1 MKPRNR
7 KKQAARDPVVQW
19 DALLR
24 PAVKKSPALARKF
37 LVQLRNAKLTFGRRV
52 HCPFLR
58 PFFLSPQD
66 EERVRRV
73 AEAIAAVAER
83 VTMAAL
89 EDHSLFQQFHLR
101 PEEER
106 LARMAT
112 GYGPASTA
120 SRLDAF
126 LLPESLKFTE
136 YNGESPAGAGYS
148 ETISEMFQQLPD
160 ANRSDV
166 LDHVQGHQRFARI
179 HAA

>member
-1 MKPRNR
+1 ME
-7 KKQAARDPVVQW
+7 QW
-19 DALLR
+19 DDLLR
-24 PAVKKSPALARKF
+24 PAVKKSPALAKKF
-37 LVQLRNAKLTFGRRV
+37 LVQLRSAKLTFGRRV

-73 AEAIAAVAER
+73 AETIAAVAER

-89 EDHSLFQQFHLR
+89 ENNSLFQQFHLR
-101 PEEER
+101 TEEER

-126 LLPESLKFTE
+126 LLPDSLKFTE

-148 ETISEMFQQLPD
+148 ETISEIFQQLPLMREFEKKFD
-160 ANRSDV
+160 VHSYRSAPSCWM
-166 LDHVQGHQRFARI
+166 R
-179 HAA
+179 

>member
-1 MKPRNR
+1 MGRAA
-7 KKQAARDPVVQW
+7 AARGEENP
-19 DALLR
+19 LL
-24 PAVKKSPALARKF
+24 SPGNSWCNCG
-37 LVQLRNAKLTFGRRV
+37 NAKLTFGRRV

-73 AEAIAAVAER
+73 AETIAAVAER

-89 EDHSLFQQFHLR
+89 EDNSLFQQFHLR

-126 LLPESLKFTE
+126 LLPGFAEVHRVQRRVSRRSRLFGNHLGNIPAIAGDAANLQRSLRYTV
-136 YNGESPAGAGYS
+136 
-148 ETISEMFQQLPD
+148 T
-160 ANRSDV
+160 R
-166 LDHVQGHQRFARI
+166 
-179 HAA
+179 